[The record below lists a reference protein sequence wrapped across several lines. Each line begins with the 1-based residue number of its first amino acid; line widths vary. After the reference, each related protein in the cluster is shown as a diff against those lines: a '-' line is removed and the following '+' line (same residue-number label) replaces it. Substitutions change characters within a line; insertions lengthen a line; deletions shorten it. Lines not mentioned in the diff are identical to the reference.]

1 MQNTGNLRTQDPVS
15 SQLSKCVLLPKM
27 QRFRLFV
34 GLAIILH
41 SAVIAP
47 VFIADRDNPCVPV
60 SLPRITGTS
69 EQ

>member
-1 MQNTGNLRTQDPVS
+1 
-15 SQLSKCVLLPKM
+15 M

-47 VFIADRDNPCVPV
+47 VFIADRDNPCL
-60 SLPRITGTS
+60 SFPRITGTL